1 MNFSVKSSTVTHRGC
16 NLAYDIQGQG
26 ERVLF
31 IQGTGIHGAG
41 WRPQTDALG
50 ANYECLW
57 FDNRGMSRSQPRG
70 AAITIG
76 QLAEDARAV
85 LGAAGWESAHVVGH
99 SLGGAIALELALQT
113 PERVKSLSLL
123 CTFTRGSDATKLTL
137 PTILAGIRTRI
148 GTRVQRR
155 RAFLEMI
162 MTPAEMAAVDVDRVA
177 IEYESLFGHDLA
189 DSPSIVIP
197 QLSALRAYDATPRL
211 SEIANIPTMI
221 VTAAM
226 DRLSTLAVG
235 RQMSKDMPNAR
246 YHELRDTA
254 HGVPIVKPEL
264 INALLREHFEHV
276 GYFFPTTTT
285 VNDPGITG
293 A

>member
-1 MNFSVKSSTVTHRGC
+1 MTPSVKSRTVEYRGC
-16 NLAYDIQGQG
+16 NLAYDIEGEG

-41 WRPQTDALG
+41 WRPQTDVLRAR
-50 ANYECLW
+50 YECLW

-70 AAITIG
+70 AKITIA
-76 QLAEDARAV
+76 QLAEDARA
-85 LGAAGWESAHVVGH
+85 LLDDAGWDSAHVVGH
-99 SLGGAIALELALQT
+99 SLGGAISIELALQT
-113 PERVKSLSLL
+113 PQRVKSLALL
-123 CTFTRGSDATKLTL
+123 CTFTRGSDATKLSL
-137 PTILAGIRTRI
+137 STILTGIRTRI

-162 MTPAEMAAVDVDRVA
+162 MTPSEMAMFDVDRLA
-177 IEYESLFGHDLA
+177 IEYEALFGHDLA
-189 DSPSIVIP
+189 DSPSIVMP

-211 SEIANIPTMI
+211 RELADIPTMI

-235 RQMSKDMPNAR
+235 RKMARDMPNAR

-254 HGVPIVKPEL
+254 HGVP
-264 INALLREHFEHV
+264 
-276 GYFFPTTTT
+276 
-285 VNDPGITG
+285 
-293 A
+293 